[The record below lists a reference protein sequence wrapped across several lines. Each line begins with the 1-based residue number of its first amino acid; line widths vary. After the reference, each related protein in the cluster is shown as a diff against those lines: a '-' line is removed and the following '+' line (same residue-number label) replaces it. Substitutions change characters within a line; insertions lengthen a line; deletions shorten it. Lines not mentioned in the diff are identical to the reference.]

1 MAGVYLA
8 VKEQSKR
15 MRLLKIWEILKQET
29 DEDHPMGTTQ
39 LIAKLKEFGID
50 CDRRTLYADIKAL
63 NEGGYEILKNRG
75 ISNEYYVIDR
85 SFDEPELHILM
96 DAVQEARFITEK
108 KTGMFIDKI
117 ANLAGSRRGEVLK
130 RNVVNFNNTK
140 TDNESIYYNIDIIHS
155 AIRGNKKV
163 RFLYFDHNVAHERV
177 HRKQGKFY
185 YMNPV
190 ATIMDN
196 GNYYL
201 LCYDKFHSNIM
212 HFRVDRMEQVE
223 IISYDKEILEEF
235 KEFDVRNHKKQL
247 FGMFSGQE
255 QEVTL
260 RVDKELIDTVYDL
273 FGMETKLMVV
283 DENKVEFRATVQKS
297 NLFFGWCCS
306 FGEKIKLIAP
316 GDLIEEFKQYMS
328 NIAQNYNT

>member
-1 MAGVYLA
+1 MVGVYLA

-15 MRLLKIWEILKQET
+15 MRLLKIWEILNQET
-29 DEDHPMGTTQ
+29 DEENPMGTVQ
-39 LIAKLKEFGID
+39 LISKLKEFGID
-50 CDRRTLYADIKAL
+50 CDRRTLYADIKVL

-117 ANLAGSRRGEVLK
+117 ANLSGSRRGEVLK
-130 RNVVNFNNTK
+130 QNVVSFNNTK
-140 TDNESIYYNIDIIHS
+140 TDNESIYYNVDIINT
-155 AIRGNKKV
+155 AIREGKKV
-163 RFLYFDHNVAHERV
+163 KFLYFEHNAAHERV
-177 HRKQGKFY
+177 YCREGKFY
-185 YMNPV
+185 YMNPL

-201 LCYDKFHSNIM
+201 LCYDNFQGKMWHY
-212 HFRVDRMEQVE
+212 RVDRMEQLQV
-223 IISYDKEILEEF
+223 SRHDKEMVEKF
-235 KEFDVRNHKKQL
+235 QNFDVKNHKKQL

-260 RVDKELIDTVYDL
+260 RIDKELIDTVFDL

-283 DENKVEFRATVQKS
+283 DENTVEFRATVQKS
-297 NLFFGWCCS
+297 KLFFGWCCS

-316 GDLIEEFKQYMS
+316 EILVEEFKQYMS
-328 NIAQNYNT
+328 DISQNYTK

>member
-1 MAGVYLA
+1 M
-8 VKEQSKR
+8 KEQSKR

-63 NEGGYEILKNRG
+63 NEGGYEILRNRG

-130 RNVVNFNNTK
+130 QNVVSFNNTK
-140 TDNESIYYNIDIIHS
+140 TDNESIYYNVDIINT
-155 AIRGNKKV
+155 AIREGKKV
-163 RFLYFDHNVAHERV
+163 KFLYFEHNAKHERV
-177 HRKQGKFY
+177 YCREGKFY
-185 YMNPV
+185 YMNPL

-201 LCYDKFHSNIM
+201 LCYDNFQGKMWHY
-212 HFRVDRMEQVE
+212 RVDRMEQLQV
-223 IISYDKEILEEF
+223 SRHDKEMVERF
-235 KEFDVRNHKKQL
+235 QNFDIRKHKKQL

-273 FGMETKLMVV
+273 FGIETKLMVV
-283 DENKVEFRATVQKS
+283 DENTVEFRATVQKS

-306 FGEKIKLIAP
+306 FGKKIKLIAP
-316 GDLIEEFKQYMS
+316 EDLVAEFKQYMT
-328 NIAQNYNT
+328 NIAQNYNA